1 MFVLAKRYE
10 SNRKALIL
18 FISPL
23 KSIRFFERPA
33 VGDGITAILLWFSNL
48 VVLFADTNLKC

>member
-33 VGDGITAILLWFSNL
+33 VGDGITAILL
-48 VVLFADTNLKC
+48 